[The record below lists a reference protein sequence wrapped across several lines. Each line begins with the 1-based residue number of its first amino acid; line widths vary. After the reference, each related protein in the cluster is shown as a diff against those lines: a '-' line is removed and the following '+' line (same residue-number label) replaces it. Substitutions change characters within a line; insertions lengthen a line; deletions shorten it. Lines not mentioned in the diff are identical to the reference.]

1 MDIYCNK
8 IHELCFVLHWLRYI
22 TFVFQENVYFCGIK
36 YIEDGLTLT
45 DSDTIASARYQ
56 IIEESIQ
63 ILQEEDVEFIS
74 VPVPEFA
81 DNDPADIVHD
91 FQRVRN
97 NALNNIVIAGKGV

>member
-1 MDIYCNK
+1 MC
-8 IHELCFVLHWLRYI
+8 I

-45 DSDTIASARYQ
+45 DSDAIASAPHYQ

-63 ILQEEDVEFIS
+63 ILQEEEVEFIS

-91 FQRVRN
+91 FQRVRT
-97 NALNNIVIAGKGV
+97 NALNNIVIGGKGV